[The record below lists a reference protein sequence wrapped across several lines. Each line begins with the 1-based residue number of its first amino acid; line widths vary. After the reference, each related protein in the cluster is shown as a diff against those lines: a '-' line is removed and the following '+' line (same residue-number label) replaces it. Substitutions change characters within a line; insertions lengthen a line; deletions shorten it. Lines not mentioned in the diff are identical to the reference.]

1 MNKKFLII
9 AALLGALSV
18 ALGAFAVHQLK
29 AVVSADILQIFETA
43 VKYQMYHAL
52 ALLATGILLQ
62 QFPVK
67 QLKWAANLF
76 IAGVILFS
84 GSLYL
89 LCYIKHQQIAA
100 TWVGVITPFG
110 GFCFIAGWI
119 LLAVGAGR
127 KTTTV

>member
-18 ALGAFAVHQLK
+18 ALGAFASHQLK

-67 QLKWAANLF
+67 QLHWAASLF
-76 IAGVILFS
+76 IAGIILFS

-89 LCYIKHQQIAA
+89 LCYIKHQQIPA
-100 TWVGVITPFG
+100 TWVGAITPFG
-110 GFCFIAGWI
+110 GLCFIAGWI